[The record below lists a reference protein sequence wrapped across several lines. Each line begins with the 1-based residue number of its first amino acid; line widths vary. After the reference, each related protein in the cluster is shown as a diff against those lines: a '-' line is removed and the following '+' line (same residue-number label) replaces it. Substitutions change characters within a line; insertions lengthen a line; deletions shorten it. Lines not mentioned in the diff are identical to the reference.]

1 MFLTTF
7 WFSGPHYYSTNHST
21 PPSFNAFC
29 IQPSPPTYLPTQHQH
44 TDNIQFKFAPPRLIR
59 PLHLLF
65 YFLAAGLSS
74 PLALNPSSPSQ
85 TSAVNF
91 PREDLEN
98 CQFETQLRSVV
109 PSTNNS
115 SSFTA
120 AEISPTCRDWKHYK
134 SVKIKTIWAFCVSN
148 KKIVHIFR
156 ENSDQETGG
165 N

>member
-1 MFLTTF
+1 MRQIIPNCPATAKPTIPPQFHVITPTPQIIQLLQALMLF
-7 WFSGPHYYSTNHST
+7 ASNH
-21 PPSFNAFC
+21 PP
-29 IQPSPPTYLPTQHQH
+29 PPTYLPTQHQH

-91 PREDLEN
+91 PCEDLEN

-120 AEISPTCRDWKHYK
+120 AEISPTCRD
-134 SVKIKTIWAFCVSN
+134 
-148 KKIVHIFR
+148 
-156 ENSDQETGG
+156 
-165 N
+165 